1 MEKKFF
7 GLFHSNI
14 SERRARQGTA
24 VLVTGSPHKQKV
36 IEERGRKK
44 AIENTELAAEA
55 KKERN
60 KRKVRLQQRRNLLQ
74 ERVQNGSRDAEERR
88 AVSHPSSSCSD
99 DDDDVISLVETDD
112 DAQCFV
118 SDKFFS
124 NDKHGEMGSMLKMPK
139 VVPFSLRWRHHHY

>member
-7 GLFHSNI
+7 GLFHSNN

-36 IEERGRKK
+36 TEERGRKK

-60 KRKVRLQQRRNLLQ
+60 KRKVRLQQ
-74 ERVQNGSRDAEERR
+74 
-88 AVSHPSSSCSD
+88 
-99 DDDDVISLVETDD
+99 
-112 DAQCFV
+112 
-118 SDKFFS
+118 
-124 NDKHGEMGSMLKMPK
+124 
-139 VVPFSLRWRHHHY
+139 